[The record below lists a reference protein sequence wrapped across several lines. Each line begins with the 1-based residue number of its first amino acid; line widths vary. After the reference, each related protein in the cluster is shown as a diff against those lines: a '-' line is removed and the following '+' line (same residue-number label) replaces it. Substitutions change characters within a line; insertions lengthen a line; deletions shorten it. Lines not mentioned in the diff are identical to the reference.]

1 MSLGIECLLTDSMER
16 AWEIAQM
23 LNAMNAERKQI
34 EQDMQEVALI
44 QLELYGSD
52 AQHAIV
58 AFDENWHQGVIGIL
72 ASRLKD
78 KFYRPVIAFA
88 PGDAGLLKG
97 SGRSIAGFHLR
108 DALDLVSKRYPDL
121 ISKFGGHAMAAGLT
135 IAQNDLPRFA
145 KAFETVAQEWL
156 QKEDLQKVV
165 ATDGSLTA
173 DAFSLD
179 FVYLMDQYVWG
190 QSFPPP
196 TFSGEF
202 RVIQQ
207 RVLKERHLKLVL
219 EREDGTRYD
228 AIWFGHNT
236 YVPDVAHVAFRLDI
250 NEYNGT
256 TRLQLLVEHI
266 EE

>member
-1 MSLGIECLLTDSMER
+1 
-16 AWEIAQM
+16 M
-23 LNAMNAERKQI
+23 LNSMNAERKQI

-97 SGRSIAGFHLR
+97 SGRSIPGFHMR

-135 IAQNDLPRFA
+135 IAQDDLPRFSPKRLKPWRRNGCKKRIYKSCCHRWRA
-145 KAFETVAQEWL
+145 ERRRVQSGFCVS
-156 QKEDLQKVV
+156 
-165 ATDGSLTA
+165 DGSVRLGA
-173 DAFSLD
+173 I
-179 FVYLMDQYVWG
+179 
-190 QSFPPP
+190 FPAAN
-196 TFSGEF
+196 
-202 RVIQQ
+202 IQ
-207 RVLKERHLKLVL
+207 R
-219 EREDGTRYD
+219 
-228 AIWFGHNT
+228 
-236 YVPDVAHVAFRLDI
+236 
-250 NEYNGT
+250 
-256 TRLQLLVEHI
+256 
-266 EE
+266 